1 MHTKRGPGPPI
12 PGRRAPD
19 GVDGGGGRRL
29 RDTAGR
35 ALPPGRRENAGN
47 QSPLPLI
54 HDSSPR
60 ERGKRVDA
68 VHPHAGVGLI
78 PAHAGNTRREILYA
92 DPRSGNPPWASLE
105 IIDRR
110 KARAMG
116 PAPAH
121 PRAGVENTPRIPATA
136 SCCGSSPR
144 GRGKRRRAVPGAA
157 GQRLIPARA
166 GKTPSPRQCPAT
178 SSAHP
183 RAGGE
188 NKPRG
193 ILASGTRAHPRA
205 YGENGE
211 HCAYPVE
218 HPGSSPRVR
227 GKLAEGGNEH
237 VEGRLIPARAGKTR
251 RVRGPAGGPWAH
263 PRACG
268 ENQTFGRLAGSRTGS
283 SPRVRGKRDLALGHG
298 VPEGLIPERAGKTD
312 HPLATQARS
321 AAHPRAC
328 GENVFVDVVP
338 SMRGAH
344 PRACGEN
351 DALTARYMRGDGSS
365 PRVRGKPGRACPPG
379 EGPGLIPACAGKTR
393 CRRPTGEEVTAHPR
407 ACGENGAQR
416 EISSGGSGSSPR
428 VRGKRNPRR
437 NSQRPPRLIP
447 ARAGKT
453 TRPSTATG
461 G

>member
-1 MHTKRGPGPPI
+1 MRARGGGTVHTKRGPGPPL
-12 PGRRAPD
+12 PGRRTPG
-19 GVDGGGGRRL
+19 GVGGGGGRRL

-35 ALPPGRRENAGN
+35 ALPRGRRENAGN

-68 VHPHAGVGLI
+68 VHPHTGVGLI

-136 SCCGSSPR
+136 SCCGSSPC

-188 NKPRG
+188 NSRTR
-193 ILASGTRAHPRA
+193 LAISRP
-205 YGENGE
+205 
-211 HCAYPVE
+211 
-218 HPGSSPRVR
+218 PGSSPRVR
-227 GKLAEGGNEH
+227 GKLIIRWQPKRAA
-237 VEGRLIPARAGKTR
+237 RLIPARAGKTTPSP
-251 RVRGPAGGPWAH
+251 PATCAVTAH

-268 ENQTFGRLAGSRTGS
+268 ENWT
-283 SPRVRGKRDLALGHG
+283 
-298 VPEGLIPERAGKTD
+298 RASII
-312 HPLATQARS
+312 HP
-321 AAHPRAC
+321 PK
-328 GENVFVDVVP
+328 
-338 SMRGAH
+338 
-344 PRACGEN
+344 
-351 DALTARYMRGDGSS
+351 GSS

-379 EGPGLIPACAGKTR
+379 EGPGLIPACAGKT
-393 CRRPTGEEVTAHPR
+393 CQVSTRRRTGRAHPR
-407 ACGENGAQR
+407 VCGENLVLRVHAAPGR
-416 EISSGGSGSSPR
+416 GSSPR
-428 VRGKRNPRR
+428 VRGKRPRVLR
-437 NSQRPPRLIP
+437 GSHTLRLIP

-453 TRPSTATG
+453 ADRSG
-461 G
+461 RRY

>member
-1 MHTKRGPGPPI
+1 MHTRRGPGPPI
-12 PGRRAPD
+12 PGRRAPG
-19 GVDGGGGRRL
+19 GVGGGGGRRL

-35 ALPPGRRENAGN
+35 ALPRGRRENAGN

-121 PRAGVENTPRIPATA
+121 PRAGGENTPRIPATA
-136 SCCGSSPR
+136 SCCGSSPC

-188 NKPRG
+188 NSRTR
-193 ILASGTRAHPRA
+193 LAISRP
-205 YGENGE
+205 
-211 HCAYPVE
+211 
-218 HPGSSPRVR
+218 PGSSPRVR
-227 GKLAEGGNEH
+227 GKHDEYAVLLG
-237 VEGRLIPARAGKTR
+237 
-251 RVRGPAGGPWAH
+251 
-263 PRACG
+263 
-268 ENQTFGRLAGSRTGS
+268 
-283 SPRVRGKRDLALGHG
+283 DL
-298 VPEGLIPERAGKTD
+298 
-312 HPLATQARS
+312 
-321 AAHPRAC
+321 
-328 GENVFVDVVP
+328 
-338 SMRGAH
+338 
-344 PRACGEN
+344 
-351 DALTARYMRGDGSS
+351 
-365 PRVRGKPGRACPPG
+365 
-379 EGPGLIPACAGKTR
+379 GLIPACAGKTR
-393 CRRPTGEEVTAHPR
+393 RSGAWRGRGRAHPH
-407 ACGENGAQR
+407 ACGENV
-416 EISSGGSGSSPR
+416 ISPLAMASRKGSSPS
-428 VRGKRNPRR
+428 VRGKLIIRWQPKRAA
-437 NSQRPPRLIP
+437 RLIP

-453 TRPSTATG
+453 SSSTWSRR
-461 G
+461 

>member
-19 GVDGGGGRRL
+19 GVGGGGGRRL

-35 ALPPGRRENAGN
+35 ALPRGRRENAGN
-47 QSPLPLI
+47 QSPLPFI

-92 DPRSGNPPWASLE
+92 GPRSGNPPWASLE

-227 GKLAEGGNEH
+227 GKRLQGPLGGLH
-237 VEGRLIPARAGKTR
+237 AGLIPARAGKTR
-251 RVRGPAGGPWAH
+251 ERGWQSPGHRAH

-268 ENQTFGRLAGSRTGS
+268 ENTTST
-283 SPRVRGKRDLALGHG
+283 
-298 VPEGLIPERAGKTD
+298 
-312 HPLATQARS
+312 RS
-321 AAHPRAC
+321 C
-328 GENVFVDVVP
+328 WGT
-338 SMRGAH
+338 
-344 PRACGEN
+344 
-351 DALTARYMRGDGSS
+351 LGSS
-365 PRVRGKPGRACPPG
+365 PRVRGKPDVRAPG
-379 EGPGLIPACAGKTR
+379 GVEDGLIPT
-393 CRRPTGEEVTAHPR
+393 
-407 ACGENGAQR
+407 
-416 EISSGGSGSSPR
+416 
-428 VRGKRNPRR
+428 
-437 NSQRPPRLIP
+437 
-447 ARAGKT
+447 RAGKT
-453 TRPSTATG
+453 
-461 G
+461 